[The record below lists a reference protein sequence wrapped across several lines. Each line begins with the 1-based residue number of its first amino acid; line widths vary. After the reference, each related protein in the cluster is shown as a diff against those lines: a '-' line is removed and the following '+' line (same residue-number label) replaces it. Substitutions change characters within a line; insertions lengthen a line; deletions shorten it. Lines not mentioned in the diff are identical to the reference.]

1 MEILSKQVKAYEI
14 HELDSD
20 AFRRAFEKYC
30 RKLDRET
37 EEDGIN
43 REHLKNFNALKAE
56 AKRLD
61 WRYRGNGNYI

>member
-1 MEILSKQVKAYEI
+1 MEILSRQVKAYEV

-37 EEDGIN
+37 EEDGID
-43 REHLKNFNALKAE
+43 REHLKNDSAFLAE

-61 WRYRGNGNYI
+61 WRYRRNGNYI